1 MTKGMDDVGHAQAA
15 IDIEGSVDAVWALV
29 GDFGGI
35 DSWMPGIESC
45 RVDGANRI
53 LAMRGM
59 EITEALVSKDDAT
72 RTLTY
77 AIVDGVPVE
86 HHQGMVTVTPQG
98 EGSHVTWDVDVT
110 PEEMVSVMV
119 GLYQQGLGALK
130 KHVEG

>member
-1 MTKGMDDVGHAQAA
+1 MDDVGHAQAA
-15 IDIEGSVDAVWALV
+15 IDIEGSADAVWAIV

-35 DSWMPGIESC
+35 DAWMPGIESC

-59 EITEALVSKDDAT
+59 EITEALVGKDDAT

-86 HHQGMVTVTPQG
+86 HHQGVVAVTPT
-98 EGSHVTWDVDVT
+98 EGGAHVTWDVDVT
-110 PEEMVSVMV
+110 PEDMVGVMV
-119 GLYQQGLGALK
+119 GLYQQALVALK